1 MSEKLIIKNFN
12 PCTLRKGPTSNQ
24 SSYIRLNALN
34 SWDDDF
40 IPIPCDNSVCNKI
53 TYLSTDPRLISA
65 SHNGDKLALDT
76 IPRNGKV
83 QFVSRPYPSALRRPT
98 ELNPICN
105 EKSIDALDKYPS
117 SRPRS
122 GYKNVYNN
130 YSDINGGDISYY
142 YATDLAN
149 PFIPQLFTSNKK
161 ILTSDG
167 PTLRAEP
174 DRASPPGGWGPSLGR
189 ERPSGRG
196 PSGPSSHRGAAA
208 LDHLRWRDHSRG
220 CQAQGLKPL
229 VIKEHYIDP
238 MDSYKPHYCREPIY
252 SQNCLNWIKDSQFH
266 REDLMSKQLWN
277 RNQNN
282 FEVNI
287 KNYI

>member
-1 MSEKLIIKNFN
+1 MIEKLIIKKPICAPVIQD
-12 PCTLRKGPTSNQ
+12 PCEGRG

-40 IPIPCDNSVCNKI
+40 IPIPCNNSVCNKI

-83 QFVSRPYPSALRRPT
+83 QFSAFGTDALARNCS
-98 ELNPICN
+98 NPRICN
-105 EKSIDALDKYPS
+105 EKSPTDEIDE
-117 SRPRS
+117 
-122 GYKNVYNN
+122 YKKVYNN

-142 YATDLAN
+142 YASDLAH
-149 PFIPQLFTSNKK
+149 PFIPQLFTCNKK
-161 ILTSDG
+161 ILSKGT
-167 PTLRAEP
+167 
-174 DRASPPGGWGPSLGR
+174 
-189 ERPSGRG
+189 
-196 PSGPSSHRGAAA
+196 
-208 LDHLRWRDHSRG
+208 
-220 CQAQGLKPL
+220 KPL
-229 VIKEHYIDP
+229 VTKEHYIDP

-252 SQNCLNWIKDSQFH
+252 SHNCLNWIKDSQFH

-277 RNQNN
+277 RNQSN

-287 KNYI
+287 ATS